1 MVHNVRGQQYWNKLD
16 GPTFTEIR
24 FAYMTKIGHIFAQ
37 AENGNLY
44 YSMDK
49 GQSWI
54 DGQVGLSKF
63 NPDTIYQ
70 DYLVESPSG
79 VIYMLRNNNFY
90 EFDNNKLE
98 WLFKSNSNNIG
109 NIQNFRVSDNG
120 TIYAYFRLA
129 GEGVIYNSID
139 QGKTFIKLLD
149 FNIASNPDFI
159 VGQIDQ
165 NYVINLYNIYKFNDD
180 GTNLKN
186 INFNLKFT
194 KYTKIKNTDKVII
207 IGEKETNILDTKLE
221 TIVNLKI
228 DPKISIKEVLQL
240 SNGKLIAF
248 CTDSLGRDINYFSLD
263 EGSNWIVD
271 TIYTA
276 VHTQE
281 FYNYY
286 DRLSTSDQNDI
297 LMRVNQ
303 NVYLFDSTGKASLL
317 ELPLKTNKSIGY
329 DYIKQYGKENII
341 VRIPGSG
348 QISSTHLSLDDG
360 KSWNVIGRDTND
372 LEKNIIYSIQP
383 FSDGTLIGTKSEDI
397 LTSIDNGNT
406 WTTSVN
412 RWNKKNYGSPFIDSK
427 ENIHV
432 LSIDSG
438 YISNDKC
445 VTWSSYLFK
454 NPSSQILGTRF
465 NIRDSLLI
473 IYDQVNKVFIS
484 KDLGQNW
491 DSLIF
496 KQTTLIYDVTI
507 SKNKNIY
514 ILLYY
519 FNEPSNSIV
528 YSKDLGK
535 SFDTLKNIPHYFSID
550 DNDIIY
556 NLNYENSTIDIYKF
570 DTKLSSYPI
579 NELIDYNIYESLVI
593 TKGNNNHIYAGRS
606 EDVVYKSKDTFNF
619 ITGLFTSK
627 TIKDLNQNCIKDPL
641 ETKPWIGDMKFSN
654 SINSY
659 GINTAPKGDIV
670 VYPEIGNYS
679 LTIEDPLNI
688 WELCDDLSNIQ
699 IAKDSNYTYK
709 DILIKS
715 KENCVS
721 IDFNISTQNMR
732 PCFDNNIIYVNVN
745 NLGTIDATNIKL
757 KINLGPLLKVISCSA
772 NNYSVIG
779 NEMTIDLDLIPSGES
794 ILISIVHKLD
804 CKAKLGES
812 LCITGEV
819 LFKDPCKLHNDSNN
833 VKTTCAIIRGAFDPN
848 DKTALVNGKELNSFV
863 PPNNLITYQIRFQ
876 NTGNDTA
883 FNVFIKD
890 TLDSNL
896 DWSTFKFIAS
906 SHPATY
912 SLTDSR
918 ILRFDF
924 PEIYLPDSNANE
936 IASHGFVIYSIEQK
950 PQIKIGNKIKNKA
963 YIYFDFN
970 DPVLTNEVT
979 LEVQEPVSTSHVN
992 KKITNIRAVPNPFT
1006 DRTQL
1011 ILPLE
1016 YNSGIK
1022 EVKLINMNGTEI
1034 FSNKTNTGIIEIE
1047 NLNYIPG
1054 MYTVR
1059 IKNSNGETGIFKLII
1074 Y

>member
-1 MVHNVRGQQYWNKLD
+1 MVHNVKAQQYWNKLNE
-16 GPTFTEIR
+16 PTF
-24 FAYMTKIGHIFAQ
+24 
-37 AENGNLY
+37 
-44 YSMDK
+44 
-49 GQSWI
+49 
-54 DGQVGLSKF
+54 
-63 NPDTIYQ
+63 
-70 DYLVESPSG
+70 
-79 VIYMLRNNNFY
+79 
-90 EFDNNKLE
+90 
-98 WLFKSNSNNIG
+98 
-109 NIQNFRVSDNG
+109 
-120 TIYAYFRLA
+120 
-129 GEGVIYNSID
+129 
-139 QGKTFIKLLD
+139 
-149 FNIASNPDFI
+149 
-159 VGQIDQ
+159 
-165 NYVINLYNIYKFNDD
+165 
-180 GTNLKN
+180 
-186 INFNLKFT
+186 
-194 KYTKIKNTDKVII
+194 
-207 IGEKETNILDTKLE
+207 
-221 TIVNLKI
+221 
-228 DPKISIKEVLQL
+228 
-240 SNGKLIAF
+240 
-248 CTDSLGRDINYFSLD
+248 
-263 EGSNWIVD
+263 
-271 TIYTA
+271 
-276 VHTQE
+276 
-281 FYNYY
+281 NYY
-286 DRLSTSDQNDI
+286 TDYT
-297 LMRVNQ
+297 
-303 NVYLFDSTGKASLL
+303 
-317 ELPLKTNKSIGY
+317 
-329 DYIKQYGKENII
+329 YIKQYGQSNIL
-341 VRIPGSG
+341 VRIPGTG
-348 QISSTHLSLDDG
+348 QIPIHYLSLDDG
-360 KSWNVIGRDTND
+360 ITWKEIGRDPNNSE
-372 LEKNIIYSIQP
+372 LRLAYQIQP
-383 FSDGTLIGTKSEDI
+383 LSDGTLIGTKQQDLVISK
-397 LTSIDNGNT
+397 DNGNSWSIT
-406 WTTSVN
+406 PN
-412 RWNKKNYGSPFIDSK
+412 RWNIKTSSEPFFDFN

-432 LSIDSG
+432 LGIDSV
-438 YISNDKC
+438 YISNDQC
-445 VTWSSYLFK
+445 TTWLSYPIK
-454 NPSSQILGTRF
+454 NPSSNILGTRF
-465 NIRDSLLI
+465 NISDSMLI
-473 IYDQVNKVFIS
+473 IYELTNKVFLS
-484 KDLGQNW
+484 NDLGQQW

-496 KQTTLIYDVTI
+496 KQTTLINNVTI

-514 ILLYY
+514 ILLYD
-519 FNEPSNSIV
+519 FNLFTNYV
-528 YSKDLGK
+528 LYSKDLGK
-535 SFDTLKNIPHYFSID
+535 NFDTLKNITDYSIID
-550 DNDIIY
+550 ENDIIY
-556 NLNYENSTIDIYKF
+556 TQNFEHKTIEMYKF
-570 DTKLSSYPI
+570 DTKLRSYPI
-579 NELIDYNIYESLVI
+579 DEFFDFNNDNYFKIS
-593 TKGNNNHIYAGRS
+593 KGINNHLYVGKLGESI
-606 EDVVYKSKDTFNF
+606 YKSKDTFNF

-627 TIKDLNQNCIKDPL
+627 TIKDLNQNCINDPL
-641 ETKPWIGDMKFSN
+641 ETKPWIGEMKFSN
-654 SINSY
+654 TINSY
-659 GINTAPKGDIV
+659 GINTEPKGDIV

-745 NLGTIDATNIKL
+745 NIGTIDASNIKL

-772 NNYSVIG
+772 NNFSING
-779 NEMTIDLDLIPSGES
+779 NEMIIDLDLIPSGES

-906 SHPATY
+906 SHPANY
-912 SLTDSR
+912 SLTESR

-970 DPVLTNEVT
+970 DPVLTNEVM
-979 LEVQEPVSTSHVN
+979 LEVQEPLSTSHES
-992 KKITNIRAVPNPFT
+992 KKINNLRAVPNPFN

-1016 YNSGIK
+1016 YNSGFK

-1034 FSNKTNTGIIEIE
+1034 FSKKTNERIIEIE

-1059 IKNSNGETGIFKLII
+1059 IKNSNGDTGIFKLII